1 METQDTDR
9 QYTAEEVASLAN
21 VPRRTLRYYIQLG
34 LVDPPEGGTRA
45 AYYTWKH
52 LGRMLEIRRL
62 TEQGVS
68 LERVREQLKQGPQ
81 TRSAVAETAPGS
93 IAVKSHITLAD
104 GVELVI
110 DPSRAGLKPETLRR
124 FAREV
129 LTAYARLSDSK
140 E

>member
-1 METQDTDR
+1 MEPQDTDR

-34 LVDPPEGGTRA
+34 LVDPPEGETRA

-68 LERVREQLKQGPQ
+68 LERVREQLKHGPQ
-81 TRSAVAETAPGS
+81 MRSPAVAAAPGS

-104 GVELVI
+104 GIELVI
-110 DPSRAGLKPETLRR
+110 EPGRAGLTPENLRR
-124 FAREV
+124 FAREA
-129 LTAYARLSDSK
+129 LAAYRRLSESK

>member
-1 METQDTDR
+1 MDPNDTDR
-9 QYTAEEVASLAN
+9 QYTAEEVAALAN

-34 LVDPPEGGTRA
+34 LVDPPEGETRG

-62 TEQGVS
+62 TEPGVS
-68 LERVREQLKQGPQ
+68 LERVREQLKHGPAQ
-81 TRSAVAETAPGS
+81 RAAAAPAALGS
-93 IAVKSHITLAD
+93 IAVKSHIMLAD

-110 DPSRAGLKPETLRR
+110 EPGRAGLTPENLRR

-129 LTAYARLSDSK
+129 LAAYARLSDSK